1 MVFMCHIA
9 VEKLLKA
16 VVAEITD
23 RVPPKTHNLLY
34 LVKMAALDMP
44 QDMFD
49 FIARINNASVV
60 TRYPE
65 DFNQLMESYPEN
77 VVKDYLESTEKALTW
92 LKHHKKLKK

>member
-1 MVFMCHIA
+1 MCHIA